1 MLNLSYCCC
10 LYRRSMWRRFPYL
23 REYKNNNRKM
33 RDIIDRKEKLQLH
46 FHNRI
51 KLEGYDA
58 IVHPGFITTA
68 YKLDAAKEI

>member
-1 MLNLSYCCC
+1 
-10 LYRRSMWRRFPYL
+10 
-23 REYKNNNRKM
+23 M